1 MKRVKIMSAPWVELY
16 RPTRFDDIVLSPD
29 NKTIFA
35 AMLRDGYIPNM
46 LFHGSPG
53 TGKTTTILNLIAAYQ
68 ETRGEKNRGLV
79 IHLNASD
86 DRGIDVLRAQIHG
99 FVASKTLFG
108 GGAKFVVLDEV
119 DYMTKPA
126 QQSLGY
132 LLEFNAR
139 FCIICNYISKI
150 DPSLQTFFMKIKFS
164 DLPPDRAR
172 NFLLNIARR
181 ESVPLSEE
189 EASGI
194 QSLFGSDLRSMVNY
208 VQANRHQMRILR
220 PSVWDELLDH
230 VDAGEN
236 INVLCREVEDLS
248 RTYKTDPL
256 SLLKDFVM
264 YGVSQR
270 RISFAAVGELELAV
284 HNSAPLQH
292 LIPYVMLVLLT
303 VKN

>member
-1 MKRVKIMSAPWVELY
+1 MSAPWVELY
-16 RPTRFDDIVLSPD
+16 RPTHFNDIVLSPD
-29 NKTIFA
+29 NRQLFA
-35 AMLRDGYIPNM
+35 TMLRDGYFPNM

-108 GGAKFVVLDEV
+108 GGVKFVVLDEV

-132 LLEFNAR
+132 LLDFDAR

-150 DPSLQTFFMKIKFS
+150 EPSLQSSFMKIKFS
-164 DLPPDRAR
+164 DLPPDHVTA
-172 NFLLNIARR
+172 FLLKVAYH
-181 ESVPLSEE
+181 ESVPLTDED
-189 EASGI
+189 ARGI
-194 QSLFGSDLRSMVNY
+194 QALFGSDLRSMVNY
-208 VQANRHQMRILR
+208 MQTNRHAICVLR
-220 PSVWDELLDH
+220 PAVWDTLLDH
-230 VDAGEN
+230 IDEGEN

-248 RTYKTDPL
+248 RAYNTDAL
-256 SLLKDFVM
+256 SLLKDFLT
-264 YGVSQR
+264 YGVSKR
-270 RISFAAVGELELAV
+270 RISLAAVGELELAI
-284 HNSAPLQH
+284 HNSAPLAH
-292 LIPYVMLVLLT
+292 LVPYVLLVLLT
-303 VKN
+303 SLP

>member
-1 MKRVKIMSAPWVELY
+1 MSAPWVELY
-16 RPTRFDDIVLSPD
+16 RPTRFEDIVLSDD
-29 NKTIFA
+29 NRRLFA

-68 ETRGEKNRGLV
+68 DRRGEKNKGLV

-108 GGAKFVVLDEV
+108 GGVKFVVLDEV

-132 LLEFNAR
+132 LLDFDAR

-150 DPSLQTFFMKIKFS
+150 EPSLQSCFMKIKFS
-164 DLPPDRAR
+164 DLPPAEVSA
-172 NFLLNIARR
+172 FLLNVAQH
-181 ESVPLSEE
+181 EKVPLTEDD
-189 EASGI
+189 ARGI
-194 QSLFGSDLRSMVNY
+194 QGLFGSDLRSMVNY
-208 VQANRHQMRILR
+208 VQTNRHAIHVLR
-220 PSVWDELLDH
+220 PAVWDTLLDRIEE
-230 VDAGEN
+230 GEN

-248 RTYKTDPL
+248 RAYNTDPL
-256 SLLKDFVM
+256 TLLKDFVT
-264 YGVSQR
+264 YGVSKR
-270 RISFAAVGELELAV
+270 RISLAAVGELELAI
-284 HNSAPLQH
+284 HNSAPLAH
-292 LIPYVMLVLLT
+292 LVPYVLLVLLT
-303 VKN
+303 TTTLSTMG

>member
-1 MKRVKIMSAPWVELY
+1 MSAPWVELY
-16 RPTRFDDIVLSPD
+16 RPTRFEDIVLSED
-29 NKTIFA
+29 NRRLFA
-35 AMLRDGYIPNM
+35 AMLREGYIPNM

-68 ETRGEKNRGLV
+68 ESRGEKNKGLV

-108 GGAKFVVLDEV
+108 GGVKFVVLDEV

-132 LLEFNAR
+132 LLEFDAR

-150 DPSLQTFFMKIKFS
+150 EPSLQSYFMKIKFS
-164 DLPPDRAR
+164 DLPPKQVSA
-172 NFLLNIARR
+172 FLLNVAHH
-181 ESVPLSEE
+181 EKVPLTEDD
-189 EASGI
+189 ARGI
-194 QSLFGSDLRSMVNY
+194 QGLFGSDLRSMVNY
-208 VQANRHQMRILR
+208 VQTNRHAIHVLR
-220 PSVWDELLDH
+220 PAVWDTLLSRIDE
-230 VDAGEN
+230 GEN

-248 RTYKTDPL
+248 RAYNTDPL
-256 SLLKDFVM
+256 SLLKDFVT
-264 YGVSQR
+264 YGVSKR
-270 RISFAAVGELELAV
+270 RISLDAVGELELAI
-284 HNSAPLQH
+284 HNSAPLAH

-303 VKN
+303 NSMTTKN